1 MQLSK
6 RDRKVAV
13 GIIQKLEDTEPEDE
27 QAKELMRELK
37 IMLVLGVKAEIQWL
51 DEAGSLTEWLD
62 LEMSA
67 FLMG

>member
-13 GIIQKLEDTEPEDE
+13 GILKRLEHSDSEDE
-27 QAKELMRELK
+27 QAQELMRELR
-37 IMLVLGVKAEIQWL
+37 IMLMLGAKAEIQWL

-62 LEMSA
+62 REMSV
-67 FLMG
+67 FLME